1 MSNRPLKRERRA
13 VSTLE
18 SESPVDL
25 YWLHR
30 PEEGPTQPIPDFQME
45 EGRTIIC
52 DAFWDDFIIVA
63 KATKI
68 RNQDATIYD
77 AFNFIREHM
86 MGGWSIIED
95 SPFTQRIDTEI
106 EREYAKE
113 VKAGKWSGC

>member
-1 MSNRPLKRERRA
+1 LSNRALKRDRKSI
-13 VSTLE
+13 STLE

-30 PEEGPTQPIPDFQME
+30 ETEGATQPTDALRKTGE
-45 EGRTIIC
+45 RTIIC

-95 SPFTQRIDTEI
+95 SPFTQKIDAEI
-106 EREYAKE
+106 EREYRKE
-113 VKAGKWSGC
+113 IKAGKWS

>member
-1 MSNRPLKRERRA
+1 LSNRALKRYRKA

-30 PEEGPTQPIPDFQME
+30 QEEGATQPIPDFQKK
-45 EGRTIIC
+45 EGSTIIC

-95 SPFTQRIDTEI
+95 SPFTQKIDAEI
-106 EREYAKE
+106 EREYQKE
-113 VKAGKWSGC
+113 CKSHSLMI

>member
-1 MSNRPLKRERRA
+1 MSNRSLKRDRKSI
-13 VSTLE
+13 STLE

-30 PEEGPTQPIPDFQME
+30 QEEGPPQPIPEIQRKE
-45 EGRTIIC
+45 SRTIIC

-68 RNQDATIYD
+68 RNPNATIYD
-77 AFNFIREHM
+77 AFDFIREHM

-95 SPFTQRIDTEI
+95 SPFTQRIDAEI

-113 VKAGKWSGC
+113 VRAGKYDPI